1 MARLATP
8 APDESGPAVRVGA
21 SSADGSHA
29 TGGLGDPI
37 TVFSPV
43 VEDAAIAAV
52 HEVLRSGWP
61 GPGPAVERFEESFA
75 RYVGAPHAVA
85 VSSCTAALHLALL
98 LLEVG
103 PGDEVIT
110 TPITFVGANEV
121 ILMVGAT
128 PVFADVDPSTGLLD
142 PASVAE
148 RVTPRTRA
156 MMVTHL
162 SGTAADL
169 DALYALADRR
179 SIALV
184 EDAAHACGS
193 TYRGVRIGGHPGMQA
208 FSFQATK
215 NLSAVDGGM
224 LCLRSAELAARARR
238 LRWMGISD
246 DTWTRGRHG
255 VYRWAYRVDEPGYRY
270 TMSDLNAAL
279 GLSHLDTLEVAN
291 ERRRSIARRYRQGL
305 RGLPGVAIPPADPD
319 SCSATYI
326 SPVLVDGRDELC
338 SWLAAHD
345 IGSSVHFRRNDA
357 HELFGPPADLPGA
370 ERYWRRAITLPL
382 HLRLTDH
389 DVERVVDAVRAFVCR
404 PAGRR
409 EHQGARVAGL
419 GERSSA
425 SPTST

>member
-1 MARLATP
+1 VRPATP
-8 APDESGPAVRVGA
+8 APDDPAPAARLGA
-21 SSADGSHA
+21 ASPDRPRAIAGVD
-29 TGGLGDPI
+29 DPI
-37 TVFSPV
+37 TVFRPV
-43 VEDAAIAAV
+43 VEDGAIAAV
-52 HEVLRSGWP
+52 NAVLRSGWP

-121 ILMVGAT
+121 ILMAGAT

-142 PASVAE
+142 PTSVAE

-156 MMVTHL
+156 VIVTHL
-162 SGTAADL
+162 SGTPADL
-169 DALYALADRR
+169 DALYAVAERR
-179 SIALV
+179 SIAVV

-193 TYRGVRIGGHPGMQA
+193 AYRGVRIGGHPGMQA

-215 NLSAVDGGM
+215 NLNAVDGGM
-224 LCLRSAELAARARR
+224 LCVRSPELAARARR

-246 DTWTRGRHG
+246 DTWTRGRRG
-255 VYRWAYRVDEPGYRY
+255 AYRWAYRVDELGQRY
-270 TMSDLNAAL
+270 TMSDLNAAMGLAHL
-279 GLSHLDTLEVAN
+279 GTLEVAN
-291 ERRRSIARRYRQGL
+291 ERRRSIARRYREGL
-305 RGLPGVAIPPADPD
+305 RGLPGVAIPAADPD
-319 SCSATYI
+319 SRSATYF

-338 SWLAAHD
+338 SWLAAHG

-357 HELFGPPADLPGA
+357 HELFGPAADLPGA

-389 DVERVVDAVRAFVCR
+389 DVARVIDAVGAFARR

-409 EHQGARVAGL
+409 EHQGGTGAAVAA
-419 GERSSA
+419 EA
-425 SPTST
+425 S

>member
-1 MARLATP
+1 MSVAAP
-8 APDESGPAVRVGA
+8 SPDESGALA
-21 SSADGSHA
+21 
-29 TGGLGDPI
+29 GGDDPI
-37 TVFSPV
+37 AVFRPV
-43 VEDAAIAAV
+43 VEDRAIAAV
-52 HEVLRSGWP
+52 GDVLRSGWP

-98 LLEVG
+98 LLDVG

-142 PASVAE
+142 PTSVAE
-148 RVTPRTRA
+148 RVTPRTKA
-156 MMVTHL
+156 VIVTHL
-162 SGTAADL
+162 SGTPADL
-169 DALYALADRR
+169 GALYALADRC

-193 TYRGVRIGGHPGMQA
+193 THRGVRIGGHPGMQA

-215 NLSAVDGGM
+215 NLNAVDGGM
-224 LCLRSAELAARARR
+224 LCLRSPELAARARR

-255 VYRWAYRVDEPGYRY
+255 VYRWAYHVDELGQRY
-270 TMSDLNAAL
+270 TMSDLNAAM
-279 GLSHLDTLEVAN
+279 GLAHLDTLEIAN
-291 ERRRSIARRYRQGL
+291 ERRRSIARLYREGL
-305 RGLPGVAIPPADPD
+305 RELPGVEIPPADPD
-319 SCSATYI
+319 TCSATYF
-326 SPVLVDGRDELC
+326 SPILVDRRDELC

-370 ERYWRRAITLPL
+370 ERYWRRAITLPM

-389 DVERVVDAVRAFVCR
+389 DVARVVDAVRAFVGR

-409 EHQGARVAGL
+409 GHEGGAGL
-419 GERSSA
+419 AASA
-425 SPTST
+425 EAS